1 MKSVSR
7 ELVLWLL
14 QQGHQPVHLR
24 PGSADALTASLE
36 EAIHLREQN
45 QAELSLALLERLEAE
60 GFSSPWIT
68 DNRAR
73 AEHVLGR
80 TGQAASLW
88 QGLLNHPDAAAA
100 EAASQMLSHLQER
113 LLEGLHHHCS
123 FHSWPPRHL
132 PPPNAAHSGDAL
144 HLTLEEALSAREG
157 GRAGLSLALMEEAL
171 QQGWQSPWLH
181 DNRARALVNLGRS
194 EEAIQVW
201 RELMAAED
209 ATAAAMAR
217 EALAQQQ
224 AQQEREQQR
233 HQAQQLIERG
243 ERAQAQALLLNTWL
257 QHPED
262 TGLLELMEQVQP
274 APEGSAGDALLEQ
287 ELAMVN
293 RRLALQEHLLGKL
306 EERSQPSAAVGGG
319 STKRLPMR
327 SRA

>member
-1 MKSVSR
+1 MKTVSR

-24 PGSADALTASLE
+24 PGSPDALTASLE

-45 QAELSLALLERLEAE
+45 QALLSLALLERLEAE
-60 GFSSPWIT
+60 GITSPWIT

-80 TGQAASLW
+80 TGNAAALW
-88 QGLLNHPDAAAA
+88 QGLLNHHDAAAA
-100 EAASQMLSHLQER
+100 EAAAEMLSHLQQR

-123 FHSWPPRHL
+123 FHSWQPRHL
-132 PPPNAAHSGDAL
+132 PAPNAAASVAPL
-144 HLTLEEALSAREG
+144 HLTLEEAIAAREA

-194 EEAIQVW
+194 EEAIEVW
-201 RELMAAED
+201 RELMAAND
-209 ATAAAMAR
+209 AAAAAMAR

-233 HQAQQLIERG
+233 QQAKQLLEQG
-243 ERAQAQALLLNTWL
+243 ERAKAQALLLNTWL
-257 QHPED
+257 QHPD
-262 TGLLELMEQVQP
+262 DAGLLELMEQVQP
-274 APEGSAGDALLEQ
+274 APEGSAGDALLQQ
-287 ELAMVN
+287 ELDTVN
-293 RRLALQEHLLGKL
+293 RRLALQEHLLSEL
-306 EERSQPSAAVGGG
+306 EERLAS
-319 STKRLPMR
+319 RLVI
-327 SRA
+327 SRRK